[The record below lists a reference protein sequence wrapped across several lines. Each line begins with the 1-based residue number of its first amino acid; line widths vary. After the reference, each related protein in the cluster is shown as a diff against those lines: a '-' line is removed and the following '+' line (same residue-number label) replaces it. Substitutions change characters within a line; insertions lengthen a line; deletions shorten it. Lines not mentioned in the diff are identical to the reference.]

1 VSSSTVSGRT
11 APTRAV
17 PARGRPLRVL
27 GIDPGLTRCGIGVV
41 DVSSTRQAVLV
52 HFGVIRTPPDM
63 PLEQRLLLI
72 GQGIAAILDEHEPHA
87 VALERVFAQHNLRT
101 VMGTAQAS
109 GVALHAAAAR
119 GLSVGLHTPSEVKA
133 AVTGYGSAEKA
144 QVGLMVAKILGLDE
158 VPQPADAAD
167 ALALAICHA
176 WRGGVAS
183 AATSA
188 SAAGGAAGA
197 TGTLTPA
204 QNAWRAAESAAK
216 RRLGT

>member
-1 VSSSTVSGRT
+1 VSLPTASS
-11 APTRAV
+11 RAV
-17 PARGRPLRVL
+17 PVRGRPLRVL

-63 PLEQRLLLI
+63 ALEQRLLII
-72 GQGIAAILDEHEPHA
+72 GRGIAEIIEEHEPHA
-87 VALERVFAQHNLRT
+87 VALERVFAQHNLST

-109 GVALHAAAAR
+109 GVALHAAASS
-119 GLSVGLHTPSEVKA
+119 GLAVGLHTPSEVKA
-133 AVTGYGSAEKA
+133 AVTGYGGAEKA

-176 WRGGVAS
+176 WRGGVA
-183 AATSA
+183 AARGTSTTA
-188 SAAGGAAGA
+188 SPAPAGA
-197 TGTLTPA
+197 LTPA
-204 QNAWRAAESAAK
+204 QHAWRAAESAAK
-216 RRLGT
+216 RRLGR